1 MRDNQAAEQ
10 DSEDQ
15 TMWRTNWVFFFV
27 AFLNHKV
34 QSVAL
39 TAEDVGSE
47 GAAGDPEVV
56 GVILFVELLHVQVP
70 QSQVSVGGS
79 AHKHLTAR
87 AEGAGHHR
95 CVLHR
100 SGPL

>member
-1 MRDNQAAEQ
+1 MIIRPQNKILKIKRCE
-10 DSEDQ
+10 EL
-15 TMWRTNWVFFFV
+15 TGFFLFV

-79 AHKHLTAR
+79 AHKHLTAW

>member
-1 MRDNQAAEQ
+1 M
-10 DSEDQ
+10 
-15 TMWRTNWVFFFV
+15 
-27 AFLNHKV
+27 
-34 QSVAL
+34 AL

-95 CVLHR
+95 CVLHC
-100 SGPL
+100 SGPLWKNRKCCISKIVTAVTDSQSLLSSGNTL